1 MSLIVLMKMLPT
13 ENSASAKS
21 SFSNWEFLR
30 MYPLDPTRPAQAVPV
45 PSPIGLPPPE
55 PTAQPSWVAP
65 VELGEAPATHAAI
78 PACLVTSTIAVEP
91 QRPRR
96 STGAAPLPLMNVG
109 EALCALPEAGEPLPP
124 ANFAELLHRVEHL
137 SSLPRRKHRDTVS
150 AVRAVGRVLD
160 RPLHEVPTAPALLR
174 PLLTKAHPAL
184 AEMSPARWS
193 TVRSLVLDALSRLG
207 VEVMPGRARRPLS
220 PEWQVLYTA
229 LTDKKCRYGVSRMV
243 HFFSDTDVQPAEVDP
258 GALARYRDKLLA
270 TSLRQD
276 VNPETT
282 FKTALHQWGRA
293 VTLMPGWPS
302 AALATPT
309 CSRRYAL
316 PIEMFPAS
324 FGTDVA
330 AFLTRSAN
338 QDVFAE
344 DYAEPV
350 KDSTNRQRRRKI
362 LQLASALVAAGKP
375 AGDVTSLT
383 VLVDIDNA
391 RLALRHLLERR
402 DNQKGKGLGAQAQL
416 LLTIARHWA
425 KASPAAIDRLRR
437 MTANLSLKKAGMVPK
452 NRERLRQFDL
462 DANVDVLLEL
472 PGRVL
477 RRVEKANT
485 GSRKDALRVMFA
497 LAVEI
502 LTRAPM
508 RVSNLCAFDLER
520 DLVETRRGA
529 KRHRRISIDAART
542 KTTKF
547 HFERHMAASTSAM
560 MDVYLTTYRQ
570 RVSPSPGTLLFP
582 GMHGEERAV
591 TRFSTA
597 ISEFIYRESGLTMN
611 PHLFR
616 HLMVKLHGRLHP
628 DDTETGRLTLGHT
641 TSATIARNYAENRT
655 DSAFARWDDT
665 LARLRGKTSSA
676 CSEDIKPRRRP

>member
-1 MSLIVLMKMLPT
+1 
-13 ENSASAKS
+13 
-21 SFSNWEFLR
+21 
-30 MYPLDPTRPAQAVPV
+30 MYPLDPTLPAQAVPV
-45 PSPIGLPPPE
+45 PSPVGLPPPE
-55 PTAQPSWVAP
+55 PGPRPFGVAP
-65 VELGEAPATHAAI
+65 VELGEALDTHAAT

-91 QRPRR
+91 LRSRR
-96 STGAAPLPLMNVG
+96 GTGAAPVPLMRVG
-109 EALCALPEAGEPLPP
+109 EALCTLPEAGELLLP
-124 ANFAELLHRVEHL
+124 ANFAELLSRLEPL
-137 SSLPRRKHRDTVS
+137 TTLPRRKHRDTMS
-150 AVRAVGRVLD
+150 AVRAVGRALD

-184 AEMSPARWS
+184 AGMSPARWS
-193 TVRSLVLDALSRLG
+193 TVRSLVLDVLSQLG

-220 PEWQVLYTA
+220 PEWQALYA
-229 LTDKKCRYGVSRMV
+229 AITDKKCRYGVSRLV
-243 HFFSDTDVQPAEVDP
+243 HFFSDTDVKPAEVDP

-282 FKTALHQWGRA
+282 FRVAVHHWGRA
-293 VTLMPGWPS
+293 ATLVPGWPS
-302 AALATPT
+302 AALAAPA

-316 PIEMFPAS
+316 PLETFPVS
-324 FGTDVA
+324 FGTDVT

-350 KDSTNRQRRRKI
+350 KDSTNRQRRRQI
-362 LQLASALVAAGKP
+362 LQLASALVAVGKP
-375 AGDVTSLT
+375 AGDVTSLA
-383 VLVDIDNA
+383 VLVDPDNA
-391 RLALRHLLERR
+391 RLGLRHLLARR

-416 LLTIARHWA
+416 LLTIARHWV
-425 KASPAAIDRLRR
+425 KASPDCVDRLRK
-437 MTANLSLKKAGMVPK
+437 MTANLSPKKAGMVPK

-462 DANVDVLLEL
+462 DANVHMLLEL

-477 RRVEKANT
+477 RRVEKAQT

-542 KTTKF
+542 KTTVR
-547 HFERHMAASTSAM
+547 FERHMAASTSALL
-560 MDVYLTTYRQ
+560 DVYLSTYRE
-570 RVSPSPGTLLFP
+570 RVCYSPGTLLFP
-582 GMHGEERAV
+582 GLQGEERAV

-616 HLMVKLHGRLHP
+616 HLLVKLHGRLHP

-641 TSATIARNYAENRT
+641 TSATIARNYAESRT
-655 DSAFARWDDT
+655 DSAFAQWDDT
-665 LARLRGKTSSA
+665 LARLADRSPPASLVT
-676 CSEDIKPRRRP
+676 KPRRRT